1 MKNFFAFLFFAV
13 TMVELSAHLFD
24 TGLNVYSKPLLMP
37 VLIFYFLA
45 GYQFNFDRRS
55 SLVILALMLSCAG
68 DISLMGQTSG
78 RFIAGLSCF
87 LFAHVAYVV
96 IFVKEG
102 KSTLPSMRFN
112 WKLLLPMVIY
122 LGVLL
127 SFLIPTSGAMMAP
140 VIVYGLAILVMWY
153 TAGLVFGLRATSA
166 NWFILVGSTL
176 FVLSDSMIGI
186 NKFYMPLPQSG
197 FLIMSTYI
205 GGQFLLINGLLDH
218 FNKTQ
223 PASTAIA

>member
-1 MKNFFAFLFFAV
+1 MKNFFAFLFFVV
-13 TMVELSAHLFD
+13 TVVELSAHLFG

-37 VLIFYFLA
+37 VLMFYFLA
-45 GYQFNFDRRS
+45 GYQFNTDRRS
-55 SLVILALMLSCAG
+55 AMVILVLVLSCAG

-96 IFVKEG
+96 IFIKEG
-102 KSTLPSMRFN
+102 KSTLTSIHFS

-127 SFLIPTSGAMMAP
+127 SFLIPTSGAMMIP
-140 VIVYGLAILVMWY
+140 VIVYGLAIMVMWY
-153 TAGLVFGLRATSA
+153 TAALVFGLRATNAS
-166 NWFILVGSTL
+166 WFIIVGSTL

-186 NKFYMPLPQSG
+186 NKFYAPLPQSS

-205 GGQFLLINGLLDH
+205 GGQFLIITGLLTH
-218 FNKTQ
+218 FQKTRSV
-223 PASTAIA
+223 STSVA